1 MAMGYLG
8 SSLEDYYPHQLLEQ
22 VIKQLHKDSSLLN
35 EEYVLKYKE
44 VILDQCN
51 SIIEKIKL

>member
-1 MAMGYLG
+1 MGYLG

-22 VIKQLHKDSSLLN
+22 VIKQLCKDSILLK
-35 EEYVLKYKE
+35 EEYVLKYRE

-51 SIIEKIKL
+51 SITEKIKL